1 MQGIHGGDIYT
12 NNIKLDFSVNL
23 NPFGVPVGVET
34 ALHEAVAYCQAYPDI
49 QAHELKEKMAEQFGV
64 SKECFLFGNGASEL
78 FMGIMHALK
87 PRKVL
92 LPVPSF
98 YGYEYVAK
106 AVESEIEYFY
116 LSRENS
122 FLPGASLLKMLTEE
136 IDLLFLANPNNPT
149 GKLLER
155 GYLKRLLE
163 ICKENGIHVV
173 VDECF
178 ISFCEGAVSL
188 FSEIEKYQN
197 LLLVQAFTKS
207 YAIPGVRLGYLMSSN
222 HTLVQSIA
230 KQLPEWNLSV
240 FAQKAGIAC
249 VEETAYLAETV
260 AYVQREREY
269 LTDGLKKLG
278 VHVFSGAGN
287 FILFYTEM
295 PLYEQLLKGG
305 ILIRD
310 CRNFRGLSEGYYRI
324 AVKKREENEILLRE
338 IGECFAENR
347 IVIAG
352 GN

>member
-1 MQGIHGGDIYT
+1 M
-12 NNIKLDFSVNL
+12 
-23 NPFGVPVGVET
+23 
-34 ALHEAVAYCQAYPDI
+34 
-49 QAHELKEKMAEQFGV
+49 
-64 SKECFLFGNGASEL
+64 
-78 FMGIMHALK
+78 
-87 PRKVL
+87 
-92 LPVPSF
+92 
-98 YGYEYVAK
+98 
-106 AVESEIEYFY
+106 
-116 LSRENS
+116 
-122 FLPGASLLKMLTEE
+122 
-136 IDLLFLANPNNPT
+136 
-149 GKLLER
+149 
-155 GYLKRLLE
+155 
-163 ICKENGIHVV
+163 V

-188 FSEIEKYQN
+188 ISEIEKYQN

-295 PLYEQLLKGG
+295 PLY
-305 ILIRD
+305 R
-310 CRNFRGLSEGYYRI
+310 C
-324 AVKKREENEILLRE
+324 
-338 IGECFAENR
+338 
-347 IVIAG
+347 
-352 GN
+352 